1 LKYNNTKAGT
11 FLSHERDQHSSILVL
26 TLIGVSLALSL
37 ASKTT
42 LVSRTESPLLTRV
55 SKIAI
60 LLGDSLRSLSK
71 LLRNT
76 ISSLIEVRHAVGSAL
91 GSRRVL
97 HVLAGEALGLGR
109 DTALGGVAESALL
122 ARVGEVGVLLGDGL
136 GVGGHL
142 GDDVLGLL
150 LEVGGAVCC
159 TLGDGVGGTL

>member
-1 LKYNNTKAGT
+1 
-11 FLSHERDQHSSILVL
+11 L
-26 TLIGVSLALSL
+26 TLIGISLALSL
-37 ASKTT
+37 ASKTA
-42 LVSRTESPLLTRV
+42 LVSGTKSPLLTRV

-60 LLGDSLRSLSK
+60 LLGNSLGSLRE

-76 ISSLIEVRHAVGSAL
+76 ISSLVEVRHAVGSAL
-91 GSRRVL
+91 GGGRVL
-97 HVLAGEALGLGR
+97 HVLAGEALGLGC

-150 LEVGGAVCC
+150 LEVGGAVCGALSDRVGR
-159 TLGDGVGGTL
+159 TL